1 MLDACWPNR
10 CSRNLGGCDGQH
22 ASAERSRQT
31 GEASDGGFP
40 RAGSDVM
47 CFLLPAFMSESTI
60 GSDVLELDLNL
71 TAEQAVAECV
81 IAAASSSP
89 AGVSSQVALGAAT
102 GI

>member
-1 MLDACWPNR
+1 M
-10 CSRNLGGCDGQH
+10 
-22 ASAERSRQT
+22 
-31 GEASDGGFP
+31 SD
-40 RAGSDVM
+40 
-47 CFLLPAFMSESTI
+47 STI